1 MWPQT
6 DRKSHHLLSAAVAG
20 AAGVAGQPVLA
31 AGGTAARPIRRQ
43 QGTPL
48 LGETVTK
55 SDWVKTTGGNM
66 EVSNRII
73 SFELECLLLKVKTIN
88 CNS

>member
-1 MWPQT
+1 MRSLARGAWSHP

-48 LGETVTK
+48 LGET
-55 SDWVKTTGGNM
+55 D
-66 EVSNRII
+66 SNIM
-73 SFELECLLLKVKTIN
+73 
-88 CNS
+88 